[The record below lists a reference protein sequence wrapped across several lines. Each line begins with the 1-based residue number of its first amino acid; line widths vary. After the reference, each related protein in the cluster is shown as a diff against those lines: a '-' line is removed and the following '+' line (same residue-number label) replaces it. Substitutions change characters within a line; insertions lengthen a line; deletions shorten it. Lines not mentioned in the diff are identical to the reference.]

1 MLHMRQAQLPFTTL
15 NELDAKTKDLVL
27 HHIKL
32 EIERRMEDKA
42 QDLSTF
48 EQLRFQMKHRHDAV
62 TLEGYC
68 DKCKTRYSIA
78 LELIGYLKVANFIPS
93 KPVMANCSLCKER
106 YCYMINLIEY

>member
-1 MLHMRQAQLPFTTL
+1 MMKTSQRFFSNLWHETL

-42 QDLSTF
+42 QEISTF
-48 EQLRFQMKHRHDAV
+48 EQLRFQVKHRHDTV

-68 DKCKTRYSIA
+68 DKCKTEIQTSYPPDRPEI
-78 LELIGYLKVANFIPS
+78 V
-93 KPVMANCSLCKER
+93 
-106 YCYMINLIEY
+106 YCEDCYKQEVY